1 MGLWVLDLELKC
13 QYSSIASESWQMA
26 QSRGL
31 PLSRESSQV
40 VHRFLRRTVG
50 ERRALPA
57 FWRLGSDE
65 VRLNGF
71 NQLF

>member
-1 MGLWVLDLELKC
+1 LANGAKEG
-13 QYSSIASESWQMA
+13 I
-26 QSRGL
+26 

-40 VHRFLRRTVG
+40 VHRFLQRTAG

-57 FWRLGSDE
+57 FWRLESDE

-71 NQLF
+71 SEPFDRACKFNVVLRSEGE